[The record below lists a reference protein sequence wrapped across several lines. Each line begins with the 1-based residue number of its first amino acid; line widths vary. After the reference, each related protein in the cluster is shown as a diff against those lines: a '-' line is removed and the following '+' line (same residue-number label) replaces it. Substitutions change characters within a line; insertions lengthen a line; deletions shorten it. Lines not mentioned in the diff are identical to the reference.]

1 MIYWFTGQPGHGK
14 TVLAKMFK
22 EYLNT
27 NYSHKKIIHIDG
39 DDLRNIFDNKNYT
52 KKGRE
57 QNIRRAQ
64 DIAKFMNHNGYD
76 VIVSLVA
83 PYRELRE
90 EFKESTEVK
99 EIYVHTTDI
108 RGREM
113 NHVKNYE
120 PPLENFIDIDT
131 TDIDAIG
138 SLVELINK
146 VEV

>member
-99 EIYVHTTDI
+99 EIYVHTTDM

>member
-39 DDLRNIFDNKNYT
+39 DDLRNIFDNKIYT

-131 TDIDAIG
+131 TEIKPVE
-138 SLVELINK
+138 SLIQIINQIK
-146 VEV
+146 